1 MKVTETPAVQPQ
13 RMKPA
18 PAAVSLEEID
28 DVGELLSELEE
39 SREHDESV
47 GPELSAG
54 DVDARWDQAESG
66 GEETVGGSA
75 PTPDQDVVDEIGKAA
90 GVTYQEGEPLRVG
103 AKEEERD
110 VHRWELDP
118 ASAEDYVEREHER
131 PQEADEILKMRHEH
145 REKRPS

>member
-28 DVGELLSELEE
+28 DVGKLLSELEE

-54 DVDARWDQAESG
+54 DVDARWDQAESA

-75 PTPDQDVVDEIGKAA
+75 PTPDQDVVDELGEAFGVPQAPNAEVVTSGKIL
-90 GVTYQEGEPLRVG
+90 QERDRHRWRTEREMALD
-103 AKEEERD
+103 EQNEER
-110 VHRWELDP
+110 
-118 ASAEDYVEREHER
+118 
-131 PQEADEILKMRHEH
+131 
-145 REKRPS
+145 